1 MSADRSGRSLNHAAA
16 RWFDVWLR
24 VFVAGIVGSL
34 AVVALGPLLQITVIG
49 SGTLV
54 AALIG
59 ALVCAIGLANYDP
72 RRWREVQGHV
82 TNIGDSLHSAAEAI
96 GEPRTVA
103 HARMRRTY

>member
-24 VFVAGIVGSL
+24 VFVAGI
-34 AVVALGPLLQITVIG
+34 LGPLLQITVIG

>member
-1 MSADRSGRSLNHAAA
+1 MVRSRVLLSAI
-16 RWFDVWLR
+16 
-24 VFVAGIVGSL
+24 VA
-34 AVVALGPLLQITVIG
+34 
-49 SGTLV
+49 
-54 AALIG
+54 
-59 ALVCAIGLANYDP
+59 VCAIGLANYDP